1 VGLQPLR
8 GSLASWTPGARGTA
22 DPLHAVSAVW
32 PAIVGP
38 DVAANCAPIALA
50 HGTLTIA
57 TRSSAWSQQLQFLT
71 VAIVR
76 GVGEHAP
83 GAAVERIVFR
93 AGAFRERERRGRP
106 PSAAAAARR
115 RGDASAYEPA
125 SDLADAFE
133 RVRARIR
140 AARRA
145 TRVACSVCG
154 APLPADDA
162 PRPCTACAIATAR
175 ERALDLERLV
185 YAAPWLTFEELRE
198 ALPRLTVT
206 EYEDARRRL
215 LARWSLVL
223 KRALVAGSARAGAL
237 ERSIASSYVLLQ
249 SRLAPDRITP
259 AVVANSLGAEVAR
272 VLFGERAALPES
284 ASEAP
289 RRS

>member
-1 VGLQPLR
+1 MALQPLR
-8 GSLASWTPGARGTA
+8 GSLASWAPGARATA
-22 DPLHAVSAVW
+22 DPLHAISAAW
-32 PAIVGP
+32 PAIVGA

-50 HGTLTIA
+50 HGALTIA

-71 VAIVR
+71 VAILR
-76 GVGEHAP
+76 GIGEQAP
-83 GAAVERIVFR
+83 AATVERIVFR
-93 AGAFRERERRGRP
+93 TGAFRERDRRSRP
-106 PSAAAAARR
+106 PSPAAAARG

-125 SDLADAFE
+125 ADLADAFE

-145 TRVACSVCG
+145 TPVACPACG

-162 PRPCTACAIATAR
+162 PRPCTACAIGAAR
-175 ERALDLERLV
+175 ERALRLERLV

-198 ALPRLTVT
+198 HLPRLTVS

-223 KRALVAGSARAGAL
+223 KRALIAGGARAGAT

-249 SRLAPDRITP
+249 SRLPPDRITP
-259 AVVANSLGAEVAR
+259 AVVGNSLGAEVAR
-272 VLFGERAALPES
+272 VLFGERAALAES